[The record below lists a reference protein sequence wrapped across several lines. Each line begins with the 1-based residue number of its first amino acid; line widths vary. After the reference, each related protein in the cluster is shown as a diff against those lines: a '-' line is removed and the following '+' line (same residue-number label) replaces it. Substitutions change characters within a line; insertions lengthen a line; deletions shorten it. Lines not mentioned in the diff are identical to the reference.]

1 MNEDAITLQDVQVLA
16 RQESAKLHHFFI
28 GVEHLFIALTRLDGG
43 LTTAVLEQHGL
54 SPRFVRYSIRESVGR
69 YENRRYWPGFPETP
83 RATTVLGL
91 AKLHAGSDEI
101 TERDLLLAIFD
112 EDDSVVIRV
121 LHEMGADPAAL
132 RETAASWTSP
142 LRPQPREVPIR
153 GDVALDPEQRRV
165 LQLMFRDYDE
175 IEIVR
180 ELEGGHSGA
189 RVFLV
194 RPIRVGGHRDASV
207 VVKLDERQA
216 ILYERRRYD
225 LHVKDT
231 LPATTARLLDAP
243 IAPDKSWCAG
253 LKYTFVGRL
262 EDTEP
267 VSLRE
272 LALRDPQ
279 KLGGLIRT
287 LFDEF
292 GPSWWLQRHP
302 YRFGVWREYEHVL
315 PPALIVEALP
325 DGDAGKTGHV
335 LTPLGAWSR
344 NSRVI
349 PGEIVSLNGFV
360 VQKLDFEQDI
370 LYLAAGAQP
379 EAINRAGK
387 VEVRGLGLTENTF
400 FRGEMIDQI
409 GGRVVGTRDDL
420 LRRSLQALEPDFDLR
435 VDRIPSGHDDVPDLP
450 NPLPKIAGLL
460 DRQVSGYLSVIH
472 GDLHLGN
479 ILVGPR
485 GDAWLIDFAW
495 TREGHTLFDWALLEI
510 SLLVEVVSRHAPPGW
525 DGAWS
530 IIKLL
535 RSLNRGDDSV
545 FQEAHQA
552 GRALGA
558 VKAVRDIVREC
569 LTTSDRWGEYYIA
582 LSLLALRLMDWK
594 SERIDA
600 RRLAFLVSALALA
613 AVQSPRDVQTRSDQ
627 KWIDTATDVDKTDLQ
642 PGIVD

>member
-1 MNEDAITLQDVQVLA
+1 MSEGAIGLQDIQVLA
-16 RQESAKLHHFFI
+16 RQESAKMHHFFI
-28 GVEHLFIALTRLDGG
+28 GVEHLFIALTQFDGG
-43 LTTAVLEQHGL
+43 LTTAVLEHHDL
-54 SPRFVRYSIRESVGR
+54 SPRFVRYSVRETVGR

-91 AKLHAGSDEI
+91 AKQHAGSDDI

-112 EDDSVVIRV
+112 ENDSVVVRV
-121 LHEMGADPAAL
+121 LHEMGADLAAL
-132 RETAASWTSP
+132 RETATNWTSP
-142 LRPQPREVPIR
+142 LRPQPREVPIH
-153 GDVALDPEQRRV
+153 GGEGLDPEQQRV
-165 LQLMFRDYDE
+165 LQLMFRDYGE

-180 ELEGGHSGA
+180 EFDGGHSGA

-194 RPIRVGGHRDASV
+194 RPVRVGGHRDAPV

-231 LPATTARLLDAP
+231 LPATTARLLDTP

-325 DGDAGKTGHV
+325 ESGVGETGHV

-344 NSRVI
+344 NNQVM
-349 PGEIVSLNGFV
+349 PGEIVSLNGFA
-360 VQKLDFEQDI
+360 VQKLDFEKDI
-370 LYLAAGAQP
+370 LHLAAGAQA

-387 VEVRGLGLTENTF
+387 VEVRGLGLSGQTF
-400 FRGEMIDQI
+400 FRGEMVDQI
-409 GGRVVGTRDDL
+409 VGRVVSTRDDL
-420 LRRSLQALEPDFDLR
+420 LRRSLQMLEPQFDLR
-435 VDRIPSGHDDVPDLP
+435 MNRIPSGHDDVPDLP
-450 NPLPKIAGLL
+450 NPLSDITDLL

-495 TREGHTLFDWALLEI
+495 TREGHTLFDWAMLEV
-510 SLLVEVVSRHAPPGW
+510 SLLVEIVSRLAPPGW
-525 DGAWS
+525 DGAWGIVKVLS
-530 IIKLL
+530 M
-535 RSLNRGDDSV
+535 LNRGDDSV
-545 FQEAHQA
+545 LQERHQV

-558 VKAVRDIVREC
+558 VKAVRDIVREF
-569 LTTSDRWGEYYIA
+569 LMASERWSEYYIA
-582 LSLLALRLMDWK
+582 LTLLALRLMDWK
-594 SERIDA
+594 SETIDA
-600 RRLAFLVSALALA
+600 RRVAFLVSALSLA
-613 AVQSPRDVQTRSDQ
+613 AVQSPRDTQTKSDQMDTTSDIDRTDVQTD
-627 KWIDTATDVDKTDLQ
+627 
-642 PGIVD
+642 